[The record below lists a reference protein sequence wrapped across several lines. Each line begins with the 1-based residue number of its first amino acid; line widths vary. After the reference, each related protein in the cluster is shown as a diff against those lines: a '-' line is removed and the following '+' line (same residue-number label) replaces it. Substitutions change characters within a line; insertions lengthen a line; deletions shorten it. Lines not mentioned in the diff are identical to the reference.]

1 MTFFC
6 GRFIL
11 FFLPIQRIWSMA
23 FGIFFSQLYL
33 TVCRFLFHVIHDG
46 CVLGFFF
53 FPRVFFLSSHRMTA
67 RQGKQT
73 LTPRV
78 CVSVDRRQDAVTC
91 LLYPFFKARSA
102 WVPPRCCHLE
112 TRSRNTRTSSTLPRS
127 QWCSCDTR
135 YISCLK
141 SPSLHRCCFFF
152 SRTTFTLLMSV
163 SSVEDFRNIGWDSF
177 TKCTLY
183 VFQSL

>member
-46 CVLGFFF
+46 CVLGFFSPCLLLEF
-53 FPRVFFLSSHRMTA
+53 SPNDC
-67 RQGKQT
+67 
-73 LTPRV
+73 TPGETNSDPSCV
-78 CVSVDRRQDAVTC
+78 CVCWQKAGRCDLPTV
-91 LLYPFFKARSA
+91 PFFKARSA

-127 QWCSCDTR
+127 QWYSCDTR

-152 SRTTFTLLMSV
+152 SLARRS
-163 SSVEDFRNIGWDSF
+163 R
-177 TKCTLY
+177 C
-183 VFQSL
+183 